1 MISVESS
8 AWSAD
13 INTKLTTYYPSN
25 SGLADWGGKVVSLVL
40 VFQSAAVVV
49 AATSPST
56 ICILLV
62 LLLTLKVR
70 K

>member
-8 AWSAD
+8 AWSGD

-25 SGLADWGGKVVSLVL
+25 SGPADWVVSLVL
-40 VFQSAAVVV
+40 VFQSAAAVV

>member
-25 SGLADWGGKVVSLVL
+25 SGPADWVVSLVL
-40 VFQSAAVVV
+40 VFQSAAAVV
-49 AATSPST
+49 AATT
-56 ICILLV
+56 E
-62 LLLTLKVR
+62 
-70 K
+70 